1 MLLDT
6 SDSESEDQEVMEI
19 GSDSEPENWE
29 DEPVDENTDEE
40 NQMNGTSDS
49 DDSVVMVD
57 DGQESD

>member
-1 MLLDT
+1 M
-6 SDSESEDQEVMEI
+6 MEI